1 MSLAPTPVKAA
12 LDRCLDW
19 AIAHDNYFA
28 VQPWLDAG
36 AMPNPEPA
44 LLNECLL
51 SAIDTDNL
59 VCAEWLLAA
68 GADPNAQTESGDWFI
83 NQVTSKPM
91 VELLIEHGAVL
102 DRSYGEASRLL
113 LSLVAEHD
121 SSLITCS
128 AADFAQHRNPRYGS
142 YNGEEVTSPFHVS
155 MIESGESAYGAGE
168 HFKFDRSFNEPEW
181 KHIWNVAR
189 FGQSTTLLPDGRYVQ
204 IGGEHE
210 DYYDPDFFIYNDV
223 VVHTLPSAPGEP
235 WQRQVFAYPR
245 EIFPPTDNHSAT
257 LVGEDIIVI
266 GNLGYSDE
274 RIEGHTPVYALHW
287 PSMQFRELTSHGPA
301 PGWIHKH
308 QAKLVRPGV
317 IALQEG
323 SIYRAPNH
331 YAANGN
337 TWELDLGSLCWTRV
351 E

>member
-1 MSLAPTPVKAA
+1 MSLAPTLVKAA

-19 AIAHDNYFA
+19 AIAEDDYRS
-28 VQPWLDAG
+28 VQPWLDAS
-36 AMPNPEPA
+36 AMPDPEEH
-44 LLNECLL
+44 LLNECLHA
-51 SAIDTDNL
+51 AIEADHL
-59 VCAEWLLAA
+59 LCAEWLLEV
-68 GADPNAQTESGDWFI
+68 GANPNAQTEWGEQLLQFASS
-83 NQVTSKPM
+83 QLM
-91 VELLIEHGAVL
+91 VALLVAHGLLL
-102 DRSYGEASRLL
+102 DHDYGRASRLL
-113 LSLVAEHD
+113 LGLVAEHD
-121 SSLITCS
+121 SALITCS
-128 AADFAQHRNPRYGS
+128 FSDFEAHREPRYGS
-142 YNGEEVTSPFHVS
+142 RNGEDITSPFHVS

-323 SIYRAPNH
+323 RIYRAPNH